1 MKKKLGMLLAVLL
14 TFGMTVGV
22 FADAG
27 KTQQVDYKTDYYMI
41 VESPDGGV
49 DMYSE
54 ADASSPKLNDE
65 LIPNGTAI
73 HVEGETTDEAG
84 KVWVYAQLHGMFG
97 FLEENYLKPA
107 TLAEAV
113 ASELALY
120 GSKDANYSI
129 TVNAKEDGSVC
140 LYKGPGKKYGTVSG
154 GCNIANGEKLYIDTE
169 VDTGKDGIW
178 GHTEAG
184 DVSGWVN
191 IAEATNTEE
200 STVELVPET
209 EKEAEDGS
217 QSVQAGENTSEVGKA
232 GTEGKDSSDVEAEP
246 TGTPTPKPEKTSTPA
261 PKPTESPKPQPT
273 TSPKPTETP
282 NPTPTEAVKPGE
294 KPTPEPAPVEVKA
307 NKITLNKENVTFTAL
322 NQTFSLSA
330 TVTPE
335 NAEEKAVG
343 WNSNNM
349 SVVTVDKDGKITA
362 VGKGSAEVFCFLK
375 SNGEVFAKCSVT
387 VQIPDTQ
394 PEPTKPEQKP
404 TEPEVV
410 KVSGI
415 TLNPDISLKIEEG
428 NSSKVTATV
437 VPSNA
442 TNSSVKWVS
451 SSPDVATVDDN
462 GNVTALKAGSTTVTC
477 TAVDGSGVSVSCHVT
492 VTAKS
497 TTTDPSEQ
505 DKTDPT
511 YTFTVRGGAL
521 DFKSVFNGG
530 DSANILITTDAPI
543 DKLMITMSNNSIQY
557 NDLFYDSEYNYYAFS
572 LYARKKSDLCRVSI
586 NRDGKQVWF
595 KDVKVLSDDQNWAIY
610 ESWLNGVLE
619 NIKGSTSDFDKL
631 NPIQKVTLLGQYI
644 LDNYDYNADPNKS
657 FHNDGCGN
665 CNASSFVLKDYAQ
678 RLGLRSKVVTPKA
691 YVVNNPSHVVA
702 KVWYDGDAYL
712 IEAGYQGK
720 AGNRGK
726 VTCVKESK

>member
-14 TFGMTVGV
+14 TFCMTVGV

-113 ASELALY
+113 ASELVLY

-232 GTEGKDSSDVEAEP
+232 GTEGKDIGDAEAEP
-246 TGTPTPKPEKTSTPA
+246 TGTPTSKPEKTSTPA
-261 PKPTESPKPQPT
+261 PEPTKKATAASE
-273 TSPKPTETP
+273 PTETSTP
-282 NPTPTEAVKPGE
+282 APEPTEASTPAPE
-294 KPTPEPAPVEVKA
+294 PTEASTPTPEPTETSTPTPEPTETSTPTPEPSVTIAPTE
-307 NKITLNKENVTFTAL
+307 E
-322 NQTFSLSA
+322 A
-330 TVTPE
+330 TVTVAPSE
-335 NAEEKAVG
+335 
-343 WNSNNM
+343 
-349 SVVTVDKDGKITA
+349 
-362 VGKGSAEVFCFLK
+362 SAEQ
-375 SNGEVFAKCSVT
+375 E
-387 VQIPDTQ
+387 
-394 PEPTKPEQKP
+394 
-404 TEPEVV
+404 
-410 KVSGI
+410 
-415 TLNPDISLKIEEG
+415 
-428 NSSKVTATV
+428 
-437 VPSNA
+437 
-442 TNSSVKWVS
+442 
-451 SSPDVATVDDN
+451 
-462 GNVTALKAGSTTVTC
+462 
-477 TAVDGSGVSVSCHVT
+477 
-492 VTAKS
+492 
-497 TTTDPSEQ
+497 
-505 DKTDPT
+505 
-511 YTFTVRGGAL
+511 
-521 DFKSVFNGG
+521 
-530 DSANILITTDAPI
+530 
-543 DKLMITMSNNSIQY
+543 
-557 NDLFYDSEYNYYAFS
+557 
-572 LYARKKSDLCRVSI
+572 
-586 NRDGKQVWF
+586 
-595 KDVKVLSDDQNWAIY
+595 
-610 ESWLNGVLE
+610 
-619 NIKGSTSDFDKL
+619 
-631 NPIQKVTLLGQYI
+631 
-644 LDNYDYNADPNKS
+644 
-657 FHNDGCGN
+657 
-665 CNASSFVLKDYAQ
+665 ASSENVESTDKGMNSVIWILVVVIIIGIAVVIWLLK
-678 RLGLRSKVVTPKA
+678 KK
-691 YVVNNPSHVVA
+691 
-702 KVWYDGDAYL
+702 
-712 IEAGYQGK
+712 GK
-720 AGNRGK
+720 NS
-726 VTCVKESK
+726 ES

>member
-14 TFGMTVGV
+14 TFCMTVGV

-217 QSVQAGENTSEVGKA
+217 QSVQDGENTSEVGKA
-232 GTEGKDSSDVEAEP
+232 GTEGKDIGDAEAEP
-246 TGTPTPKPEKTSTPA
+246 TGTPTSKPEKTSTPA
-261 PKPTESPKPQPT
+261 PKPTETSTPAPEPT
-273 TSPKPTETP
+273 KKATAASEPTETSTP
-282 NPTPTEAVKPGE
+282 APEPTEASTPAPE
-294 KPTPEPAPVEVKA
+294 PTEASTPTPEPTETSTPTPEPTETSTPTPEPSVTIAPTE
-307 NKITLNKENVTFTAL
+307 E
-322 NQTFSLSA
+322 A
-330 TVTPE
+330 TVTVAPSE
-335 NAEEKAVG
+335 
-343 WNSNNM
+343 
-349 SVVTVDKDGKITA
+349 
-362 VGKGSAEVFCFLK
+362 SAEQ
-375 SNGEVFAKCSVT
+375 E
-387 VQIPDTQ
+387 
-394 PEPTKPEQKP
+394 
-404 TEPEVV
+404 
-410 KVSGI
+410 
-415 TLNPDISLKIEEG
+415 
-428 NSSKVTATV
+428 
-437 VPSNA
+437 
-442 TNSSVKWVS
+442 
-451 SSPDVATVDDN
+451 
-462 GNVTALKAGSTTVTC
+462 
-477 TAVDGSGVSVSCHVT
+477 
-492 VTAKS
+492 
-497 TTTDPSEQ
+497 
-505 DKTDPT
+505 
-511 YTFTVRGGAL
+511 
-521 DFKSVFNGG
+521 
-530 DSANILITTDAPI
+530 
-543 DKLMITMSNNSIQY
+543 
-557 NDLFYDSEYNYYAFS
+557 
-572 LYARKKSDLCRVSI
+572 
-586 NRDGKQVWF
+586 
-595 KDVKVLSDDQNWAIY
+595 
-610 ESWLNGVLE
+610 
-619 NIKGSTSDFDKL
+619 
-631 NPIQKVTLLGQYI
+631 
-644 LDNYDYNADPNKS
+644 
-657 FHNDGCGN
+657 
-665 CNASSFVLKDYAQ
+665 ASSENVESTDKGMNSVIWILVVVIIIGIAVVIWLLK
-678 RLGLRSKVVTPKA
+678 KK
-691 YVVNNPSHVVA
+691 
-702 KVWYDGDAYL
+702 
-712 IEAGYQGK
+712 GK
-720 AGNRGK
+720 NS
-726 VTCVKESK
+726 ES

>member
-84 KVWVYAQLHGMFG
+84 MVWVYAQLHGMFG

-120 GSKDANYSI
+120 GSKDENYSI

-209 EKEAEDGS
+209 EKEAEDS
-217 QSVQAGENTSEVGKA
+217 SKSVQDGENTSEVGKA

-261 PKPTESPKPQPT
+261 PKPTGTSTPVPEPT
-273 TSPKPTETP
+273 KKATAASEPTETS
-282 NPTPTEAVKPGE
+282 T
-294 KPTPEPAPVEVKA
+294 PTPEPTE
-307 NKITLNKENVTFTAL
+307 T
-322 NQTFSLSA
+322 S
-330 TVTPE
+330 TP
-335 NAEEKAVG
+335 A
-343 WNSNNM
+343 
-349 SVVTVDKDGKITA
+349 
-362 VGKGSAEVFCFLK
+362 
-375 SNGEVFAKCSVT
+375 
-387 VQIPDTQ
+387 
-394 PEPTKPEQKP
+394 PEPTEASTPAPEP
-404 TEPEVV
+404 TETSTPTPEPTET
-410 KVSGI
+410 S
-415 TLNPDISLKIEEG
+415 TPTPEPSETMAPTEEAA
-428 NSSKVTATV
+428 VTA
-437 VPSNA
+437 A
-442 TNSSVKWVS
+442 
-451 SSPDVATVDDN
+451 
-462 GNVTALKAGSTTVTC
+462 
-477 TAVDGSGVSVSCHVT
+477 
-492 VTAKS
+492 
-497 TTTDPSEQ
+497 PSE
-505 DKTDPT
+505 
-511 YTFTVRGGAL
+511 
-521 DFKSVFNGG
+521 
-530 DSANILITTDAPI
+530 SAE
-543 DKLMITMSNNSIQY
+543 Q
-557 NDLFYDSEYNYYAFS
+557 E
-572 LYARKKSDLCRVSI
+572 
-586 NRDGKQVWF
+586 
-595 KDVKVLSDDQNWAIY
+595 
-610 ESWLNGVLE
+610 
-619 NIKGSTSDFDKL
+619 
-631 NPIQKVTLLGQYI
+631 
-644 LDNYDYNADPNKS
+644 
-657 FHNDGCGN
+657 
-665 CNASSFVLKDYAQ
+665 ASSENVESTDKGMNSVIWILVVVIIIGIAVVIWLLK
-678 RLGLRSKVVTPKA
+678 KK
-691 YVVNNPSHVVA
+691 
-702 KVWYDGDAYL
+702 
-712 IEAGYQGK
+712 GK
-720 AGNRGK
+720 NS
-726 VTCVKESK
+726 ES

>member
-14 TFGMTVGV
+14 TFCMAVGV

-113 ASELALY
+113 ASELVLY

-140 LYKGPGKKYGTVSG
+140 LYKGPGKKYGTVFG

-232 GTEGKDSSDVEAEP
+232 GTEGKDIGDAEAEP

-261 PKPTESPKPQPT
+261 PKPTETSTPAPEPT
-273 TSPKPTETP
+273 KKATATSEPTETSTP
-282 NPTPTEAVKPGE
+282 APEPTEASTPAPE
-294 KPTPEPAPVEVKA
+294 PTEASTPTPEPTETSTPTPEPTETSTPTPEPSVTIAPTE
-307 NKITLNKENVTFTAL
+307 E
-322 NQTFSLSA
+322 A
-330 TVTPE
+330 TVTVAPSE
-335 NAEEKAVG
+335 
-343 WNSNNM
+343 
-349 SVVTVDKDGKITA
+349 
-362 VGKGSAEVFCFLK
+362 SAEQ
-375 SNGEVFAKCSVT
+375 EA
-387 VQIPDTQ
+387 
-394 PEPTKPEQKP
+394 
-404 TEPEVV
+404 
-410 KVSGI
+410 
-415 TLNPDISLKIEEG
+415 
-428 NSSKVTATV
+428 SSKNVESTDKGMNSVIWILV
-437 VPSNA
+437 VVIIIGIA
-442 TNSSVKWVS
+442 VVIWLLKKKGKNS
-451 SSPDVATVDDN
+451 
-462 GNVTALKAGSTTVTC
+462 
-477 TAVDGSGVSVSCHVT
+477 
-492 VTAKS
+492 
-497 TTTDPSEQ
+497 
-505 DKTDPT
+505 
-511 YTFTVRGGAL
+511 
-521 DFKSVFNGG
+521 
-530 DSANILITTDAPI
+530 
-543 DKLMITMSNNSIQY
+543 
-557 NDLFYDSEYNYYAFS
+557 
-572 LYARKKSDLCRVSI
+572 
-586 NRDGKQVWF
+586 
-595 KDVKVLSDDQNWAIY
+595 
-610 ESWLNGVLE
+610 ES
-619 NIKGSTSDFDKL
+619 
-631 NPIQKVTLLGQYI
+631 
-644 LDNYDYNADPNKS
+644 
-657 FHNDGCGN
+657 
-665 CNASSFVLKDYAQ
+665 
-678 RLGLRSKVVTPKA
+678 
-691 YVVNNPSHVVA
+691 
-702 KVWYDGDAYL
+702 
-712 IEAGYQGK
+712 
-720 AGNRGK
+720 
-726 VTCVKESK
+726 

>member
-84 KVWVYAQLHGMFG
+84 MVWVYAQLHGMFG

-217 QSVQAGENTSEVGKA
+217 QSVQDGENTSEVGKA
-232 GTEGKDSSDVEAEP
+232 GTEGKDIGDAEAEP

-261 PKPTESPKPQPT
+261 PKPTETSTPAPEPT
-273 TSPKPTETP
+273 KKATAASEPTETSI
-282 NPTPTEAVKPGE
+282 
-294 KPTPEPAPVEVKA
+294 PTPEPTEAGTPTPEPTETSTPTPEPTETSTPTPEPSETIAPTE
-307 NKITLNKENVTFTAL
+307 E
-322 NQTFSLSA
+322 A
-330 TVTPE
+330 TVTVAPSE
-335 NAEEKAVG
+335 
-343 WNSNNM
+343 
-349 SVVTVDKDGKITA
+349 
-362 VGKGSAEVFCFLK
+362 SAEQ
-375 SNGEVFAKCSVT
+375 EA
-387 VQIPDTQ
+387 
-394 PEPTKPEQKP
+394 
-404 TEPEVV
+404 
-410 KVSGI
+410 
-415 TLNPDISLKIEEG
+415 
-428 NSSKVTATV
+428 SSKNVESTDKGMNSVIWILV
-437 VPSNA
+437 VVIIIGIA
-442 TNSSVKWVS
+442 VVIWLLKKKGKNS
-451 SSPDVATVDDN
+451 
-462 GNVTALKAGSTTVTC
+462 
-477 TAVDGSGVSVSCHVT
+477 
-492 VTAKS
+492 
-497 TTTDPSEQ
+497 
-505 DKTDPT
+505 
-511 YTFTVRGGAL
+511 
-521 DFKSVFNGG
+521 
-530 DSANILITTDAPI
+530 
-543 DKLMITMSNNSIQY
+543 
-557 NDLFYDSEYNYYAFS
+557 
-572 LYARKKSDLCRVSI
+572 
-586 NRDGKQVWF
+586 
-595 KDVKVLSDDQNWAIY
+595 
-610 ESWLNGVLE
+610 ES
-619 NIKGSTSDFDKL
+619 
-631 NPIQKVTLLGQYI
+631 
-644 LDNYDYNADPNKS
+644 
-657 FHNDGCGN
+657 
-665 CNASSFVLKDYAQ
+665 
-678 RLGLRSKVVTPKA
+678 
-691 YVVNNPSHVVA
+691 
-702 KVWYDGDAYL
+702 
-712 IEAGYQGK
+712 
-720 AGNRGK
+720 
-726 VTCVKESK
+726 

>member
-14 TFGMTVGV
+14 IFCMTVGV

-232 GTEGKDSSDVEAEP
+232 GTEGKDIGDAEAEP

-261 PKPTESPKPQPT
+261 PKPTE
-273 TSPKPTETP
+273 TSTP
-282 NPTPTEAVKPGE
+282 APEPTEASTPAPE
-294 KPTPEPAPVEVKA
+294 PTEASTPTPEPTETSTPTPEPTETSTPTPEPSETIAPTE
-307 NKITLNKENVTFTAL
+307 E
-322 NQTFSLSA
+322 A
-330 TVTPE
+330 TVTVAPSE
-335 NAEEKAVG
+335 
-343 WNSNNM
+343 
-349 SVVTVDKDGKITA
+349 
-362 VGKGSAEVFCFLK
+362 SAEQ
-375 SNGEVFAKCSVT
+375 EA
-387 VQIPDTQ
+387 
-394 PEPTKPEQKP
+394 
-404 TEPEVV
+404 
-410 KVSGI
+410 
-415 TLNPDISLKIEEG
+415 
-428 NSSKVTATV
+428 SSKNVESTDKGM
-437 VPSNA
+437 
-442 TNSSVKWVS
+442 SSVIWILV
-451 SSPDVATVDDN
+451 VVIIIGIAV
-462 GNVTALKAGSTTVTC
+462 VIWLLKKKG
-477 TAVDGSGVSVSCHVT
+477 
-492 VTAKS
+492 KN
-497 TTTDPSEQ
+497 SE
-505 DKTDPT
+505 
-511 YTFTVRGGAL
+511 
-521 DFKSVFNGG
+521 S
-530 DSANILITTDAPI
+530 
-543 DKLMITMSNNSIQY
+543 
-557 NDLFYDSEYNYYAFS
+557 
-572 LYARKKSDLCRVSI
+572 
-586 NRDGKQVWF
+586 
-595 KDVKVLSDDQNWAIY
+595 
-610 ESWLNGVLE
+610 
-619 NIKGSTSDFDKL
+619 
-631 NPIQKVTLLGQYI
+631 
-644 LDNYDYNADPNKS
+644 
-657 FHNDGCGN
+657 
-665 CNASSFVLKDYAQ
+665 
-678 RLGLRSKVVTPKA
+678 
-691 YVVNNPSHVVA
+691 
-702 KVWYDGDAYL
+702 
-712 IEAGYQGK
+712 
-720 AGNRGK
+720 
-726 VTCVKESK
+726 

>member
-14 TFGMTVGV
+14 TFCMTVGV

-113 ASELALY
+113 ASELVLY

-232 GTEGKDSSDVEAEP
+232 GTEDKDIGDAEAEP

-261 PKPTESPKPQPT
+261 PKPTETSTPAPEPT
-273 TSPKPTETP
+273 KKATAASEPTETSTP
-282 NPTPTEAVKPGE
+282 APEPTEASTPAPE
-294 KPTPEPAPVEVKA
+294 PTEASTPTPEPTETSTPTPEPTETSTPTPEPSVTIAPTE
-307 NKITLNKENVTFTAL
+307 E
-322 NQTFSLSA
+322 A
-330 TVTPE
+330 TVTVAPSE
-335 NAEEKAVG
+335 
-343 WNSNNM
+343 
-349 SVVTVDKDGKITA
+349 
-362 VGKGSAEVFCFLK
+362 SAEQ
-375 SNGEVFAKCSVT
+375 EA
-387 VQIPDTQ
+387 
-394 PEPTKPEQKP
+394 
-404 TEPEVV
+404 
-410 KVSGI
+410 
-415 TLNPDISLKIEEG
+415 
-428 NSSKVTATV
+428 SSKNVESTDKGMNSVIWILV
-437 VPSNA
+437 VVIIIGIA
-442 TNSSVKWVS
+442 VVIWLLKKKGKNS
-451 SSPDVATVDDN
+451 
-462 GNVTALKAGSTTVTC
+462 
-477 TAVDGSGVSVSCHVT
+477 
-492 VTAKS
+492 
-497 TTTDPSEQ
+497 
-505 DKTDPT
+505 
-511 YTFTVRGGAL
+511 
-521 DFKSVFNGG
+521 
-530 DSANILITTDAPI
+530 
-543 DKLMITMSNNSIQY
+543 
-557 NDLFYDSEYNYYAFS
+557 
-572 LYARKKSDLCRVSI
+572 
-586 NRDGKQVWF
+586 
-595 KDVKVLSDDQNWAIY
+595 
-610 ESWLNGVLE
+610 ES
-619 NIKGSTSDFDKL
+619 
-631 NPIQKVTLLGQYI
+631 
-644 LDNYDYNADPNKS
+644 
-657 FHNDGCGN
+657 
-665 CNASSFVLKDYAQ
+665 
-678 RLGLRSKVVTPKA
+678 
-691 YVVNNPSHVVA
+691 
-702 KVWYDGDAYL
+702 
-712 IEAGYQGK
+712 
-720 AGNRGK
+720 
-726 VTCVKESK
+726 

>member
-14 TFGMTVGV
+14 TFCMAVGV

-140 LYKGPGKKYGTVSG
+140 LYKGPGKKYGTVFG

-232 GTEGKDSSDVEAEP
+232 GTEGKDIGDAEAEP

-261 PKPTESPKPQPT
+261 PKPAETSTPAPEPTEKATAASE
-273 TSPKPTETP
+273 PTETSI
-282 NPTPTEAVKPGE
+282 
-294 KPTPEPAPVEVKA
+294 PTPEPTEAGTPTPEPTETSTPTPEPTETSTPTPEPSVTIAPTE
-307 NKITLNKENVTFTAL
+307 E
-322 NQTFSLSA
+322 A
-330 TVTPE
+330 TVTVAPSE
-335 NAEEKAVG
+335 
-343 WNSNNM
+343 
-349 SVVTVDKDGKITA
+349 
-362 VGKGSAEVFCFLK
+362 SAEQ
-375 SNGEVFAKCSVT
+375 EA
-387 VQIPDTQ
+387 
-394 PEPTKPEQKP
+394 
-404 TEPEVV
+404 
-410 KVSGI
+410 
-415 TLNPDISLKIEEG
+415 
-428 NSSKVTATV
+428 SSKNVESTDKGMNSVIWILV
-437 VPSNA
+437 VVIIIGIA
-442 TNSSVKWVS
+442 VVIWLLKKKGKNS
-451 SSPDVATVDDN
+451 
-462 GNVTALKAGSTTVTC
+462 
-477 TAVDGSGVSVSCHVT
+477 
-492 VTAKS
+492 
-497 TTTDPSEQ
+497 
-505 DKTDPT
+505 
-511 YTFTVRGGAL
+511 
-521 DFKSVFNGG
+521 
-530 DSANILITTDAPI
+530 
-543 DKLMITMSNNSIQY
+543 
-557 NDLFYDSEYNYYAFS
+557 
-572 LYARKKSDLCRVSI
+572 
-586 NRDGKQVWF
+586 
-595 KDVKVLSDDQNWAIY
+595 
-610 ESWLNGVLE
+610 ES
-619 NIKGSTSDFDKL
+619 
-631 NPIQKVTLLGQYI
+631 
-644 LDNYDYNADPNKS
+644 
-657 FHNDGCGN
+657 
-665 CNASSFVLKDYAQ
+665 
-678 RLGLRSKVVTPKA
+678 
-691 YVVNNPSHVVA
+691 
-702 KVWYDGDAYL
+702 
-712 IEAGYQGK
+712 
-720 AGNRGK
+720 
-726 VTCVKESK
+726 

>member
-14 TFGMTVGV
+14 TFCMTVGV

-113 ASELALY
+113 ASELVLY

-209 EKEAEDGS
+209 EKEAEDS
-217 QSVQAGENTSEVGKA
+217 SKSVQDGENTSEVGKA

-261 PKPTESPKPQPT
+261 PKPTETSTPAPEPT
-273 TSPKPTETP
+273 KKATAASEPTETSTP
-282 NPTPTEAVKPGE
+282 APEPTEAST
-294 KPTPEPAPVEVKA
+294 PTPEPTETSTPTPEPTETSTPTPEPSVTIAPTE
-307 NKITLNKENVTFTAL
+307 E
-322 NQTFSLSA
+322 A
-330 TVTPE
+330 TVTVAPSE
-335 NAEEKAVG
+335 
-343 WNSNNM
+343 
-349 SVVTVDKDGKITA
+349 
-362 VGKGSAEVFCFLK
+362 SAEQ
-375 SNGEVFAKCSVT
+375 EA
-387 VQIPDTQ
+387 
-394 PEPTKPEQKP
+394 
-404 TEPEVV
+404 
-410 KVSGI
+410 
-415 TLNPDISLKIEEG
+415 
-428 NSSKVTATV
+428 SSKNVESTDKGMNSVIWILVIVIIIGIAV
-437 VPSNA
+437 VIWLLKKKGK
-442 TNSSVKWVS
+442 NS
-451 SSPDVATVDDN
+451 
-462 GNVTALKAGSTTVTC
+462 
-477 TAVDGSGVSVSCHVT
+477 
-492 VTAKS
+492 
-497 TTTDPSEQ
+497 
-505 DKTDPT
+505 
-511 YTFTVRGGAL
+511 
-521 DFKSVFNGG
+521 
-530 DSANILITTDAPI
+530 
-543 DKLMITMSNNSIQY
+543 
-557 NDLFYDSEYNYYAFS
+557 
-572 LYARKKSDLCRVSI
+572 
-586 NRDGKQVWF
+586 
-595 KDVKVLSDDQNWAIY
+595 
-610 ESWLNGVLE
+610 ES
-619 NIKGSTSDFDKL
+619 
-631 NPIQKVTLLGQYI
+631 
-644 LDNYDYNADPNKS
+644 
-657 FHNDGCGN
+657 
-665 CNASSFVLKDYAQ
+665 
-678 RLGLRSKVVTPKA
+678 
-691 YVVNNPSHVVA
+691 
-702 KVWYDGDAYL
+702 
-712 IEAGYQGK
+712 
-720 AGNRGK
+720 
-726 VTCVKESK
+726 

>member
-84 KVWVYAQLHGMFG
+84 MVWVYAQLHGMFG

-129 TVNAKEDGSVC
+129 TVNAKDNGSVC

-232 GTEGKDSSDVEAEP
+232 GTEGKDIGDAEAEP
-246 TGTPTPKPEKTSTPA
+246 TGTPTSKPEKTSTPA
-261 PKPTESPKPQPT
+261 PKPTETSTPAPEPT
-273 TSPKPTETP
+273 KKATAASEPTETSTP
-282 NPTPTEAVKPGE
+282 APEPTEASTPAPE
-294 KPTPEPAPVEVKA
+294 PTEASTPTPEPTETSTPTPEPTETSTPTPEPSVTIAPTE
-307 NKITLNKENVTFTAL
+307 E
-322 NQTFSLSA
+322 A
-330 TVTPE
+330 TVTVAPSE
-335 NAEEKAVG
+335 
-343 WNSNNM
+343 
-349 SVVTVDKDGKITA
+349 
-362 VGKGSAEVFCFLK
+362 SAEQ
-375 SNGEVFAKCSVT
+375 E
-387 VQIPDTQ
+387 
-394 PEPTKPEQKP
+394 
-404 TEPEVV
+404 
-410 KVSGI
+410 
-415 TLNPDISLKIEEG
+415 
-428 NSSKVTATV
+428 
-437 VPSNA
+437 
-442 TNSSVKWVS
+442 
-451 SSPDVATVDDN
+451 
-462 GNVTALKAGSTTVTC
+462 
-477 TAVDGSGVSVSCHVT
+477 
-492 VTAKS
+492 
-497 TTTDPSEQ
+497 
-505 DKTDPT
+505 
-511 YTFTVRGGAL
+511 
-521 DFKSVFNGG
+521 
-530 DSANILITTDAPI
+530 
-543 DKLMITMSNNSIQY
+543 
-557 NDLFYDSEYNYYAFS
+557 
-572 LYARKKSDLCRVSI
+572 
-586 NRDGKQVWF
+586 
-595 KDVKVLSDDQNWAIY
+595 
-610 ESWLNGVLE
+610 
-619 NIKGSTSDFDKL
+619 
-631 NPIQKVTLLGQYI
+631 
-644 LDNYDYNADPNKS
+644 
-657 FHNDGCGN
+657 
-665 CNASSFVLKDYAQ
+665 ASSENVESTDKGMNSVIWILVVVIIIGIAVVIWLLK
-678 RLGLRSKVVTPKA
+678 KK
-691 YVVNNPSHVVA
+691 
-702 KVWYDGDAYL
+702 
-712 IEAGYQGK
+712 GK
-720 AGNRGK
+720 NS
-726 VTCVKESK
+726 ES

>member
-14 TFGMTVGV
+14 TFCMTVGV

-191 IAEATNTEE
+191 IAVATNTEE

-217 QSVQAGENTSEVGKA
+217 QSVQDGENTSEVGKA
-232 GTEGKDSSDVEAEP
+232 GTEGKDIGDAEAEP

-261 PKPTESPKPQPT
+261 PKPTETSTPAPEPT
-273 TSPKPTETP
+273 KKATAASEPTETSTP
-282 NPTPTEAVKPGE
+282 APEPTEASTPVPE
-294 KPTPEPAPVEVKA
+294 PTEASTPTPEPTETSTPTPEPTETSTPTPEPSVTIAPTE
-307 NKITLNKENVTFTAL
+307 E
-322 NQTFSLSA
+322 A
-330 TVTPE
+330 TVTVAPSE
-335 NAEEKAVG
+335 
-343 WNSNNM
+343 
-349 SVVTVDKDGKITA
+349 
-362 VGKGSAEVFCFLK
+362 SAE
-375 SNGEVFAKCSVT
+375 
-387 VQIPDTQ
+387 
-394 PEPTKPEQKP
+394 QK
-404 TEPEVV
+404 
-410 KVSGI
+410 
-415 TLNPDISLKIEEG
+415 
-428 NSSKVTATV
+428 
-437 VPSNA
+437 
-442 TNSSVKWVS
+442 
-451 SSPDVATVDDN
+451 
-462 GNVTALKAGSTTVTC
+462 
-477 TAVDGSGVSVSCHVT
+477 
-492 VTAKS
+492 
-497 TTTDPSEQ
+497 
-505 DKTDPT
+505 
-511 YTFTVRGGAL
+511 
-521 DFKSVFNGG
+521 
-530 DSANILITTDAPI
+530 
-543 DKLMITMSNNSIQY
+543 
-557 NDLFYDSEYNYYAFS
+557 
-572 LYARKKSDLCRVSI
+572 
-586 NRDGKQVWF
+586 
-595 KDVKVLSDDQNWAIY
+595 
-610 ESWLNGVLE
+610 
-619 NIKGSTSDFDKL
+619 
-631 NPIQKVTLLGQYI
+631 
-644 LDNYDYNADPNKS
+644 
-657 FHNDGCGN
+657 
-665 CNASSFVLKDYAQ
+665 ASSENVESTDKGMNSVIWILVVVIIIGIAVVIWLLK
-678 RLGLRSKVVTPKA
+678 KK
-691 YVVNNPSHVVA
+691 
-702 KVWYDGDAYL
+702 
-712 IEAGYQGK
+712 GK
-720 AGNRGK
+720 NS
-726 VTCVKESK
+726 ES

>member
-14 TFGMTVGV
+14 TFCMTVGV

-113 ASELALY
+113 ASELVLY

-209 EKEAEDGS
+209 EKEAEDS
-217 QSVQAGENTSEVGKA
+217 SKSVQDGENTSEVGKA

-261 PKPTESPKPQPT
+261 PKPTETNTPAPEPT
-273 TSPKPTETP
+273 KKATAASEPTETSTP
-282 NPTPTEAVKPGE
+282 APEPTEASTPAPE
-294 KPTPEPAPVEVKA
+294 PTEASTPTPEPTE
-307 NKITLNKENVTFTAL
+307 T
-322 NQTFSLSA
+322 S
-330 TVTPE
+330 TP
-335 NAEEKAVG
+335 
-343 WNSNNM
+343 
-349 SVVTVDKDGKITA
+349 T
-362 VGKGSAEVFCFLK
+362 
-375 SNGEVFAKCSVT
+375 
-387 VQIPDTQ
+387 
-394 PEPTKPEQKP
+394 PEPTETSTPTPEP
-404 TEPEVV
+404 TETIAP
-410 KVSGI
+410 
-415 TLNPDISLKIEEG
+415 TEEAA
-428 NSSKVTATV
+428 VTAA
-437 VPSNA
+437 PSESAEQEASSENVES
-442 TNSSVKWVS
+442 TDKGMSSVIWILV
-451 SSPDVATVDDN
+451 VVIIIGIAV
-462 GNVTALKAGSTTVTC
+462 VIWLLKKKG
-477 TAVDGSGVSVSCHVT
+477 
-492 VTAKS
+492 KN
-497 TTTDPSEQ
+497 SE
-505 DKTDPT
+505 
-511 YTFTVRGGAL
+511 
-521 DFKSVFNGG
+521 S
-530 DSANILITTDAPI
+530 
-543 DKLMITMSNNSIQY
+543 
-557 NDLFYDSEYNYYAFS
+557 
-572 LYARKKSDLCRVSI
+572 
-586 NRDGKQVWF
+586 
-595 KDVKVLSDDQNWAIY
+595 
-610 ESWLNGVLE
+610 
-619 NIKGSTSDFDKL
+619 
-631 NPIQKVTLLGQYI
+631 
-644 LDNYDYNADPNKS
+644 
-657 FHNDGCGN
+657 
-665 CNASSFVLKDYAQ
+665 
-678 RLGLRSKVVTPKA
+678 
-691 YVVNNPSHVVA
+691 
-702 KVWYDGDAYL
+702 
-712 IEAGYQGK
+712 
-720 AGNRGK
+720 
-726 VTCVKESK
+726 

>member
-14 TFGMTVGV
+14 TFCMTVGV

-84 KVWVYAQLHGMFG
+84 MVWVYAQLHGMFG

-232 GTEGKDSSDVEAEP
+232 GTEGKDISDVETEP
-246 TGTPTPKPEKTSTPA
+246 TGTPAPKPEKTSTPA
-261 PKPTESPKPQPT
+261 PKPAETSTPAPEPTEKATAASE
-273 TSPKPTETP
+273 PTETSI
-282 NPTPTEAVKPGE
+282 
-294 KPTPEPAPVEVKA
+294 PTPEPTEAG
-307 NKITLNKENVTFTAL
+307 
-322 NQTFSLSA
+322 
-330 TVTPE
+330 TP
-335 NAEEKAVG
+335 
-343 WNSNNM
+343 
-349 SVVTVDKDGKITA
+349 T
-362 VGKGSAEVFCFLK
+362 
-375 SNGEVFAKCSVT
+375 
-387 VQIPDTQ
+387 
-394 PEPTKPEQKP
+394 PEPTETSTPTPEP
-404 TEPEVV
+404 TETSTPTPEP
-410 KVSGI
+410 SETI
-415 TLNPDISLKIEEG
+415 APTEEAA
-428 NSSKVTATV
+428 VTAA
-437 VPSNA
+437 PSESAEQEASSENVES
-442 TNSSVKWVS
+442 TDKGMSSVIWILV
-451 SSPDVATVDDN
+451 VVIIIGIAV
-462 GNVTALKAGSTTVTC
+462 VIWLLKKKG
-477 TAVDGSGVSVSCHVT
+477 
-492 VTAKS
+492 KN
-497 TTTDPSEQ
+497 SE
-505 DKTDPT
+505 
-511 YTFTVRGGAL
+511 
-521 DFKSVFNGG
+521 S
-530 DSANILITTDAPI
+530 
-543 DKLMITMSNNSIQY
+543 
-557 NDLFYDSEYNYYAFS
+557 
-572 LYARKKSDLCRVSI
+572 
-586 NRDGKQVWF
+586 
-595 KDVKVLSDDQNWAIY
+595 
-610 ESWLNGVLE
+610 
-619 NIKGSTSDFDKL
+619 
-631 NPIQKVTLLGQYI
+631 
-644 LDNYDYNADPNKS
+644 
-657 FHNDGCGN
+657 
-665 CNASSFVLKDYAQ
+665 
-678 RLGLRSKVVTPKA
+678 
-691 YVVNNPSHVVA
+691 
-702 KVWYDGDAYL
+702 
-712 IEAGYQGK
+712 
-720 AGNRGK
+720 
-726 VTCVKESK
+726 

>member
-84 KVWVYAQLHGMFG
+84 MVWVYAQLHGMFG

-129 TVNAKEDGSVC
+129 TVNAKDNGSVC

-232 GTEGKDSSDVEAEP
+232 GTEGKDISDVETEP
-246 TGTPTPKPEKTSTPA
+246 TGTPAPKPEKTSTPA
-261 PKPTESPKPQPT
+261 PKPAETSTPAPEPTEKATAASE
-273 TSPKPTETP
+273 PTETSI
-282 NPTPTEAVKPGE
+282 
-294 KPTPEPAPVEVKA
+294 PTPEPTEAG
-307 NKITLNKENVTFTAL
+307 
-322 NQTFSLSA
+322 
-330 TVTPE
+330 TP
-335 NAEEKAVG
+335 
-343 WNSNNM
+343 
-349 SVVTVDKDGKITA
+349 T
-362 VGKGSAEVFCFLK
+362 
-375 SNGEVFAKCSVT
+375 
-387 VQIPDTQ
+387 
-394 PEPTKPEQKP
+394 PEPTETSTPTPEP
-404 TEPEVV
+404 TETSTPTPEP
-410 KVSGI
+410 SETI
-415 TLNPDISLKIEEG
+415 APTEEAA
-428 NSSKVTATV
+428 VTA
-437 VPSNA
+437 A
-442 TNSSVKWVS
+442 
-451 SSPDVATVDDN
+451 
-462 GNVTALKAGSTTVTC
+462 
-477 TAVDGSGVSVSCHVT
+477 
-492 VTAKS
+492 
-497 TTTDPSEQ
+497 PSE
-505 DKTDPT
+505 
-511 YTFTVRGGAL
+511 
-521 DFKSVFNGG
+521 
-530 DSANILITTDAPI
+530 SAE
-543 DKLMITMSNNSIQY
+543 Q
-557 NDLFYDSEYNYYAFS
+557 E
-572 LYARKKSDLCRVSI
+572 
-586 NRDGKQVWF
+586 
-595 KDVKVLSDDQNWAIY
+595 
-610 ESWLNGVLE
+610 
-619 NIKGSTSDFDKL
+619 
-631 NPIQKVTLLGQYI
+631 
-644 LDNYDYNADPNKS
+644 
-657 FHNDGCGN
+657 
-665 CNASSFVLKDYAQ
+665 ASSENVESTDKGMNSVIWILVVVIIIGIAVVIWLLK
-678 RLGLRSKVVTPKA
+678 KK
-691 YVVNNPSHVVA
+691 
-702 KVWYDGDAYL
+702 
-712 IEAGYQGK
+712 GK
-720 AGNRGK
+720 NS
-726 VTCVKESK
+726 ES